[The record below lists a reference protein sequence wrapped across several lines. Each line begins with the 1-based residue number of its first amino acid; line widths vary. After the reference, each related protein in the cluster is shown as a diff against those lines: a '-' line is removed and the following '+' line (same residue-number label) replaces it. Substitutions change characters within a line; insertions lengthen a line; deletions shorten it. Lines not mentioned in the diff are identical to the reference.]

1 MRQWAE
7 LKDQQA
13 FLDDLKA
20 ILGINKVHWTF
31 NFMIFCALIF
41 ISRLIRSGR
50 IGTKW
55 PGDKFGI
62 MVAKLCF
69 TSIPLSRRRCVH
81 SILSI
86 RGTAFA
92 FPPPPELFFNPLR
105 CRWPPK
111 SKRSFFKML
120 GEPLGLNRFFPPQFC
135 SWRNQ
140 EERSRLQ
147 LDGGLV
153 LCIAGRSD
161 QTRRREIA
169 TYLPYGWEDGARAFS
184 RLSLG
189 SFSIQNWRKQ
199 QKGLLERLAKPQTI
213 RAKTGKQARH
223 QGGICVKLSSRHKL
237 TISELFVRCRIGM
250 RSLAQ
255 ISKSGPEVAACSHI
269 IVLWKTSYALFIPSI
284 RGTCPNLL
292 PRHRTAIGQTPSCLI
307 Y

>member
-1 MRQWAE
+1 MDE
-7 LKDQQA
+7 
-13 FLDDLKA
+13 LKA

-31 NFMIFCALIF
+31 NFLWYFAVLIIFKC
-41 ISRLIRSGR
+41 LIRSGR

-69 TSIPLSRRRCVH
+69 TSILLLKRHCAH

-86 RGTAFA
+86 LGTAFA
-92 FPPPPELFFNPLR
+92 FPPPPELFFKPLR

-111 SKRSFFKML
+111 IKRSFFKML

-161 QTRRREIA
+161 QTRRWEIA

-184 RLSLG
+184 RPSLG
-189 SFSIQNWRKQ
+189 SFGIQNWRKQ

-223 QGGICVKLSSRHKL
+223 QGGICVKLSSR
-237 TISELFVRCRIGM
+237 
-250 RSLAQ
+250 
-255 ISKSGPEVAACSHI
+255 
-269 IVLWKTSYALFIPSI
+269 YAS
-284 RGTCPNLL
+284 
-292 PRHRTAIGQTPSCLI
+292 
-307 Y
+307 